1 MHRAITPLIPLSAL
15 LLLAGCARTRTYQI
29 AVRNESSQPI
39 TIGVAKEGG
48 KYDPQWASPEDA
60 ALHTESHNERGW
72 QSVVVPKGKTGYARP
87 LKGKFPSGDEPM
99 LRVYAGDLLLSDVL
113 AVSHGSPSR
122 VDVPLSPGRNA
133 IIIHDRLGRLDYERV
148 PVPQGK

>member
-1 MHRAITPLIPLSAL
+1 MHRATTLLLPLSAL
-15 LLLAGCARTRTYQI
+15 LLLAGCADTRTYQI
-29 AVRNESSQPI
+29 AVRNETSQPI

-48 KYDPQWASPEDA
+48 KYEPQWASPEDA
-60 ALHTESHNERGW
+60 ALHTESHDERAW
-72 QSVVVPKGKTGYARP
+72 QSVVVPKGKTGYTGP
-87 LKGKFPSGDEPM
+87 LKGSFSGGAEAK
-99 LRVYAGDLLLSDVL
+99 LRVYGGDLLLSDVL

-148 PVPQGK
+148 PVSQGK